1 MRLTERQRTIIRDC
15 AVQTFGPE
23 TSVRLFGSRLD
34 DHKKGG
40 DIDLLVESPG
50 LVENAGLTAARMS
63 ARIQM
68 QLGERRIDILYTW
81 PGYPQSPV
89 HRSALR
95 EGVVL

>member
-1 MRLTERQRTIIRDC
+1 MRLTERQKKTIHD
-15 AVQTFGPE
+15 AALQTFGPE
-23 TSVRLFGSRLD
+23 AVVRLFGSRLD

-50 LVENAGLTAARMS
+50 LVENAGLIAARMS
-63 ARIQM
+63 AKIQM
-68 QLGERRIDILYTW
+68 QLGERKIDILYTW
-81 PGYPQSPV
+81 PGCPQSPV